1 MILVVDDERYIRT
14 SLVGLLN
21 DEGYQ
26 AVAAESAEKAEELIK
41 SQSVELIL
49 LDIQMPGKDGLTFLE
64 DNKERLEG
72 IPVIIISG
80 RGDIPTAVAAIK
92 MGACDFIEKPL
103 GAERVL
109 QTVKQGLMLY
119 QSLLSEQKLV
129 GQLLEKYQIIGTSE
143 AVTKLRELIN
153 KAALADAPVLI
164 NGENGTGKELV
175 ARQIHYFSNRKADPM
190 ITVNLPTIPETLFES
205 ELFGHVKGAYTGA
218 NKDRRGRFEIA
229 GQGTIFLDEIGE
241 LPLNIQSKLLRILE
255 SGEYEKL
262 GSGKTMTSE
271 CRVLAATNRNLKTMM
286 NAGKFRD
293 DLFYRLNVISIPVL
307 PLRKRVEDIPALL
320 DYFLEEIG
328 AQDDFRFTAEAIGL
342 MASYEWPGNVRHLKN
357 FIHQVTFNCQ
367 PGEIGV
373 DTVEN
378 VYYQGDFSGAE
389 ISEKDNRLTAAIH
402 QFEIGFLS
410 RLKQKHQG
418 NISAMARELQMDRG
432 NLSKKLKQLGIV

>member
-1 MILVVDDERYIRT
+1 
-14 SLVGLLN
+14 
-21 DEGYQ
+21 
-26 AVAAESAEKAEELIK
+26 
-41 SQSVELIL
+41 
-49 LDIQMPGKDGLTFLE
+49 
-64 DNKERLEG
+64 
-72 IPVIIISG
+72 
-80 RGDIPTAVAAIK
+80 
-92 MGACDFIEKPL
+92 
-103 GAERVL
+103 
-109 QTVKQGLMLY
+109 
-119 QSLLSEQKLV
+119 
-129 GQLLEKYQIIGTSE
+129 
-143 AVTKLRELIN
+143 
-153 KAALADAPVLI
+153 
-164 NGENGTGKELV
+164 
-175 ARQIHYFSNRKADPM
+175 
-190 ITVNLPTIPETLFES
+190 
-205 ELFGHVKGAYTGA
+205 
-218 NKDRRGRFEIA
+218 
-229 GQGTIFLDEIGE
+229 
-241 LPLNIQSKLLRILE
+241 LRILE

-262 GSGKTMTSE
+262 GSGKTMTCG

-286 NAGKFRD
+286 NAGKFRE
-293 DLFYRLNVISIPVL
+293 DLFYRLNVIGIPVL

-357 FIHQVTFNCQ
+357 FVQQVTFNCQ

-389 ISEKDNRLTAAIH
+389 IFEKGNRLTAAIR